1 MQSAKQSGRGTLSLL
16 GPPKFF
22 LLNIYFACYLLHD
35 VAPGDDVVRCY
46 TMLHDVAGTPLL
58 PSKIRLTEFFILCLQ
73 ALPPGQ
79 ELPQE
84 HILSQNV
91 LSSLG
96 QVAVNFGEFIVIC
109 LL

>member
-1 MQSAKQSGRGTLSLL
+1 
-16 GPPKFF
+16 
-22 LLNIYFACYLLHD
+22 
-35 VAPGDDVVRCY
+35 
-46 TMLHDVAGTPLL
+46 MLHDVART
-58 PSKIRLTEFFILCLQ
+58 SKIRLTEFFILCLQ
-73 ALPPGQ
+73 ALPSGQ

-84 HILSQNV
+84 QILSQNV

>member
-1 MQSAKQSGRGTLSLL
+1 ML
-16 GPPKFF
+16 
-22 LLNIYFACYLLHD
+22 YD
-35 VAPGDDVVRCY
+35 VARCC
-46 TMLHDVAGTPLL
+46 TMLHDVVRYCTDERPLL

-84 HILSQNV
+84 QILSQNV